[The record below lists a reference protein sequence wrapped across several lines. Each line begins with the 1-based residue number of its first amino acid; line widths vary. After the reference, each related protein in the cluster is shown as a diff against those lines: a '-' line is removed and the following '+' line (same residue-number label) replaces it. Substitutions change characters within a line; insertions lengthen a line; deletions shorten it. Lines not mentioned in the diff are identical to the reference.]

1 MTALLELT
9 VYFTVWTLITVV
21 VGAAIRNQEW
31 TKEGRDIGLGN
42 RDNLKEATPMGGR
55 AERAAK
61 NSIEAAVFFVPLA
74 LIANAAGMDAEVM
87 LGAQIA
93 FWARIAYVPIYIAG
107 VKYLRSFVW
116 IVGVVGQLQF
126 DVLASRIQQKY
137 ARIVTHFSIS
147 GGADCTTG
155 DFNCMARELDRFCLD
170 YANTESLSWHHCVSA
185 SLWMIGTAKPEL

>member
-61 NSIEAAVFFVPLA
+61 NSVEAAVFFVPLA
-74 LIANAAGMDAEVM
+74 LVANAAGMDAEVM

-107 VKYLRSFVW
+107 IKYLRSLVW
-116 IVGVVGQLQF
+116 IVGVVGYGMM
-126 DVLASRIQQKY
+126 VA
-137 ARIVTHFSIS
+137 
-147 GGADCTTG
+147 
-155 DFNCMARELDRFCLD
+155 
-170 YANTESLSWHHCVSA
+170 
-185 SLWMIGTAKPEL
+185 AKL

>member
-31 TKEGRDIGLGN
+31 TKEGREIGLGN

-61 NSIEAAVFFVPLA
+61 NSIEASVFFVPLA
-74 LIANAAGMDAEVM
+74 LIANAAGMEAEVM

-107 VKYLRSFVW
+107 IKYLRSLVW
-116 IVGVVGQLQF
+116 IVGVVGYGMMVAAML
-126 DVLASRIQQKY
+126 
-137 ARIVTHFSIS
+137 
-147 GGADCTTG
+147 
-155 DFNCMARELDRFCLD
+155 
-170 YANTESLSWHHCVSA
+170 
-185 SLWMIGTAKPEL
+185 

>member
-31 TKEGRDIGLGN
+31 TREGRDIGLGN
-42 RDNLKEATPMGGR
+42 RDNLNEATPMGGR

-74 LIANAAGMDAEVM
+74 LIANAAGLDSEAM

-107 VKYLRSFVW
+107 IKYLRSLVW
-116 IVGVVGQLQF
+116 IVGVVGYGMMVAEML
-126 DVLASRIQQKY
+126 
-137 ARIVTHFSIS
+137 
-147 GGADCTTG
+147 
-155 DFNCMARELDRFCLD
+155 
-170 YANTESLSWHHCVSA
+170 
-185 SLWMIGTAKPEL
+185 

>member
-1 MTALLELT
+1 MTPLLELT

-31 TKEGRDIGLGN
+31 TREGRDIGLGN

-74 LIANAAGMDAEVM
+74 LIANAAGLDAEVM
-87 LGAQIA
+87 LGAQVA

-107 VKYLRSFVW
+107 IKYLRSLVW
-116 IVGVVGQLQF
+116 I
-126 DVLASRIQQKY
+126 
-137 ARIVTHFSIS
+137 
-147 GGADCTTG
+147 GGAVG
-155 DFNCMARELDRFCLD
+155 YGMMVAAML
-170 YANTESLSWHHCVSA
+170 
-185 SLWMIGTAKPEL
+185 

>member
-21 VGAAIRNQEW
+21 VGGAIRNQEW
-31 TKEGRDIGLGN
+31 TKEGREIGLGN

-61 NSIEAAVFFVPLA
+61 NSIEASAFFVPLA
-74 LIANAAGMDAEVM
+74 LVANAAGMDAEVM

-107 VKYLRSFVW
+107 IKYLRSLVW
-116 IVGVVGQLQF
+116 IVGVVGYGMMVAAML
-126 DVLASRIQQKY
+126 
-137 ARIVTHFSIS
+137 
-147 GGADCTTG
+147 
-155 DFNCMARELDRFCLD
+155 
-170 YANTESLSWHHCVSA
+170 
-185 SLWMIGTAKPEL
+185 

>member
-9 VYFTVWTLITVV
+9 VYFTIWTLVSVV
-21 VGAAIRNQEW
+21 LGAAIRNQEW

-42 RDNLKEATPMGGR
+42 RDNLQEATPMGGR

-74 LIANAAGMDAEVM
+74 LIANAAGLDAEVM

-107 VKYLRSFVW
+107 IKYLRSLVW
-116 IVGVVGQLQF
+116 LIGVGG
-126 DVLASRIQQKY
+126 Y
-137 ARIVTHFSIS
+137 ALMVW
-147 GGADCTTG
+147 A
-155 DFNCMARELDRFCLD
+155 ML
-170 YANTESLSWHHCVSA
+170 
-185 SLWMIGTAKPEL
+185 

>member
-55 AERAAK
+55 AERAAR
-61 NSIEAAVFFVPLA
+61 NSVEAAVFFVPLA
-74 LIANAAGMDAEVM
+74 LVANASGMDAEVM

-107 VKYLRSFVW
+107 IKYLRSLVW
-116 IVGVVGQLQF
+116 IVGVVGYGVMVAAML
-126 DVLASRIQQKY
+126 
-137 ARIVTHFSIS
+137 
-147 GGADCTTG
+147 
-155 DFNCMARELDRFCLD
+155 
-170 YANTESLSWHHCVSA
+170 
-185 SLWMIGTAKPEL
+185 

>member
-42 RDNLKEATPMGGR
+42 RDNLKEATPVGGR

-87 LGAQIA
+87 LGAQVA

-107 VKYLRSFVW
+107 IRYLRSFVW
-116 IVGVVGQLQF
+116 IVGVVG
-126 DVLASRIQQKY
+126 Y
-137 ARIVTHFSIS
+137 GMMVT
-147 GGADCTTG
+147 A
-155 DFNCMARELDRFCLD
+155 ML
-170 YANTESLSWHHCVSA
+170 
-185 SLWMIGTAKPEL
+185 

>member
-31 TKEGRDIGLGN
+31 TREGRDIGLGN
-42 RDNLKEATPMGGR
+42 RDNLNDATPMGGR

-61 NSIEAAVFFVPLA
+61 NSVEAAVFFVPLA
-74 LIANAAGMDAEVM
+74 LIANAAGLDAEVL

-107 VKYLRSFVW
+107 IKYLRSLVW
-116 IVGVVGQLQF
+116 IVGVVGYGMMVAAML
-126 DVLASRIQQKY
+126 
-137 ARIVTHFSIS
+137 
-147 GGADCTTG
+147 
-155 DFNCMARELDRFCLD
+155 
-170 YANTESLSWHHCVSA
+170 
-185 SLWMIGTAKPEL
+185 

>member
-9 VYFTVWTLITVV
+9 VYFTVWTLIVVV

-74 LIANAAGMDAEVM
+74 LIANAAGLDAEVM
-87 LGAQIA
+87 LGAQVA

-107 VKYLRSFVW
+107 IKYLRSLVW
-116 IVGVVGQLQF
+116 IIGV
-126 DVLASRIQQKY
+126 
-137 ARIVTHFSIS
+137 
-147 GGADCTTG
+147 
-155 DFNCMARELDRFCLD
+155 
-170 YANTESLSWHHCVSA
+170 
-185 SLWMIGTAKPEL
+185 IGYGMMVAAML

>member
-9 VYFTVWTLITVV
+9 MYFTVWTLITVV

-31 TKEGRDIGLGN
+31 TREGRDIGLGN
-42 RDNLKEATPMGGR
+42 RDNLNEPTPMGGR

-74 LIANAAGMDAEVM
+74 LIANAARLDAEVM

-107 VKYLRSFVW
+107 IKYLRSLVW
-116 IVGVVGQLQF
+116 IVGVVGYGMMVAAML
-126 DVLASRIQQKY
+126 
-137 ARIVTHFSIS
+137 
-147 GGADCTTG
+147 
-155 DFNCMARELDRFCLD
+155 
-170 YANTESLSWHHCVSA
+170 
-185 SLWMIGTAKPEL
+185 

>member
-9 VYFTVWTLITVV
+9 VYFTMWTLITVV

-42 RDNLKEATPMGGR
+42 RDNLREATPMGGR

-61 NSIEAAVFFVPLA
+61 NSVEAAVFFVPLA
-74 LIANAAGMDAEVM
+74 LVANAAGMDAEVM

-107 VKYLRSFVW
+107 IKYLRSLVW
-116 IVGVVGQLQF
+116 IVGVVGYGMMVAAML
-126 DVLASRIQQKY
+126 
-137 ARIVTHFSIS
+137 
-147 GGADCTTG
+147 
-155 DFNCMARELDRFCLD
+155 
-170 YANTESLSWHHCVSA
+170 
-185 SLWMIGTAKPEL
+185 

>member
-31 TKEGRDIGLGN
+31 TREGRDIGLGN
-42 RDNLKEATPMGGR
+42 RDNLNEATPMGGR

-74 LIANAAGMDAEVM
+74 LIANAAGLDSEAM

-93 FWARIAYVPIYIAG
+93 FWARIAYVPVYIAG
-107 VKYLRSFVW
+107 IKYLRSLVW
-116 IVGVVGQLQF
+116 IVGVVGYGMMVAEML
-126 DVLASRIQQKY
+126 
-137 ARIVTHFSIS
+137 
-147 GGADCTTG
+147 
-155 DFNCMARELDRFCLD
+155 
-170 YANTESLSWHHCVSA
+170 
-185 SLWMIGTAKPEL
+185 

>member
-9 VYFTVWTLITVV
+9 MYFTVWTFLTVF
-21 VGAAIRNQEW
+21 VGGAIRNQEW
-31 TKEGRDIGLGN
+31 TKEGRQIGLGN

-74 LIANAAGMDAEVM
+74 LVANAAGMDAEVM

-107 VKYLRSFVW
+107 IKYLRSFVW
-116 IVGVVGQLQF
+116 IVGVVG
-126 DVLASRIQQKY
+126 Y
-137 ARIVTHFSIS
+137 AMMV
-147 GGADCTTG
+147 AA
-155 DFNCMARELDRFCLD
+155 ML
-170 YANTESLSWHHCVSA
+170 
-185 SLWMIGTAKPEL
+185 

>member
-9 VYFTVWTLITVV
+9 VHFTVWTLITVV

-42 RDNLKEATPMGGR
+42 RDNLKGATPMGGR

-107 VKYLRSFVW
+107 IKYLRSLVW
-116 IVGVVGQLQF
+116 IVGVVGYGMMVAAML
-126 DVLASRIQQKY
+126 
-137 ARIVTHFSIS
+137 
-147 GGADCTTG
+147 
-155 DFNCMARELDRFCLD
+155 
-170 YANTESLSWHHCVSA
+170 
-185 SLWMIGTAKPEL
+185 

>member
-21 VGAAIRNQEW
+21 VGGAIRNQEW
-31 TKEGRDIGLGN
+31 TKEGRQIGLGN

-107 VKYLRSFVW
+107 IKYLRSLVW
-116 IVGVVGQLQF
+116 IVGVVGYGMMVAAML
-126 DVLASRIQQKY
+126 
-137 ARIVTHFSIS
+137 
-147 GGADCTTG
+147 
-155 DFNCMARELDRFCLD
+155 
-170 YANTESLSWHHCVSA
+170 
-185 SLWMIGTAKPEL
+185 

>member
-9 VYFTVWTLITVV
+9 VYFTIWTLLTVV

-31 TKEGRDIGLGN
+31 TKAGRDIGLGN
-42 RDNLKEATPMGGR
+42 RDNLQEATPMGGR

-74 LIANAAGMDAEVM
+74 LVANAAGMDAEVM

-107 VKYLRSFVW
+107 IKYLRSLVW
-116 IVGVVGQLQF
+116 IVGVVG
-126 DVLASRIQQKY
+126 Y
-137 ARIVTHFSIS
+137 
-147 GGADCTTG
+147 G
-155 DFNCMARELDRFCLD
+155 MM
-170 YANTESLSWHHCVSA
+170 VSH
-185 SLWMIGTAKPEL
+185 LL

>member
-9 VYFTVWTLITVV
+9 MYFTVWTLLTVV
-21 VGAAIRNQEW
+21 MGGAIRNQEW
-31 TKEGRDIGLGN
+31 TKEGRQIGLGN

-74 LIANAAGMDAEVM
+74 LIANAAGLDAEVM

-107 VKYLRSFVW
+107 IKYLRSFVW
-116 IVGVVGQLQF
+116 LVGVGG
-126 DVLASRIQQKY
+126 Y
-137 ARIVTHFSIS
+137 ALMVW
-147 GGADCTTG
+147 A
-155 DFNCMARELDRFCLD
+155 ML
-170 YANTESLSWHHCVSA
+170 
-185 SLWMIGTAKPEL
+185 